1 MMYKAMATAGS
12 SDAAKRSSQDP
23 TILPMATVW
32 SLREKPLVLQLT
44 QSGNVKGSMALHT
57 VLAIYLNF
65 QLEGAGL
72 FRTRHTI
79 QQCQQWYI
87 LEDEQGKSG
96 SGELRRQAHE
106 HLWIGRE
113 GCRGV
118 EEGVAAET
126 WLSWGLTSVQPSPP
140 QKGVR
145 LGLQPGSQKIPRKR
159 STTHPFSATQ
169 LTRQP
174 MFTTAHPLYHR
185 SVCSPEGVG
194 TSGAWTIPGSPSTQ

>member
-1 MMYKAMATAGS
+1 MATAGS

-79 QQCQQWYI
+79 QQCQQ
-87 LEDEQGKSG
+87 
-96 SGELRRQAHE
+96 
-106 HLWIGRE
+106 
-113 GCRGV
+113 C
-118 EEGVAAET
+118 
-126 WLSWGLTSVQPSPP
+126 
-140 QKGVR
+140 
-145 LGLQPGSQKIPRKR
+145 
-159 STTHPFSATQ
+159 SA
-169 LTRQP
+169 
-174 MFTTAHPLYHR
+174 
-185 SVCSPEGVG
+185 
-194 TSGAWTIPGSPSTQ
+194 